1 MDNQI
6 KALAM
11 AEATRVI
18 DALGGTADV
27 ARIFGISLAAIS
39 QWRENG
45 IPDARLMYLR
55 LAYPAIFTNASTQPS
70 PVVAR
75 RATDPSPASGHAG
88 RQPPS
93 PTNILDTVPCHC
105 VVLPANPPSS
115 EEKGQ
120 P

>member
-55 LAYPAIFTNASTQPS
+55 LAYPAIFANPGAQPS
-70 PVVAR
+70 AVVAR
-75 RATDPSPASGHAG
+75 RATDPAPAPGHAG
-88 RQPPS
+88 RQPPT
-93 PTNILDTVPCHC
+93 TNGILDTVPDRA
-105 VVLPANPPSS
+105 VVGIDARAIP
-115 EEKGQ
+115 
-120 P
+120 